1 MRSRL
6 IFFLLFLPT
15 ILAFGQACGAKKS
28 VVNVTL
34 GDYTVELSPAT
45 IPAGTPFKFEITNKG
60 KEDHEFVIEK
70 ADQPNK
76 PLTAEISGKTIKSEI
91 EDIAPGKT
99 VTLEWTFTEPGAYRV
114 ACHLEGHFEAGMKA
128 TLTVAGRRS

>member
-6 IFFLLFLPT
+6 IFFLLFPA

-28 VVNVTL
+28 VVTVTL
-34 GDYTVELSPAT
+34 GEFTVEVSPAT
-45 IPAGTPFKFEITNKG
+45 IPAGTPVRFEITNKG
-60 KEDHEFVIEK
+60 KENHEFVVGK
-70 ADQPNK
+70 ADQVNK
-76 PLTAEISGKTIKSEI
+76 PLTAEVGRKTIKSKI
-91 EDIAPGKT
+91 EEIAPGKR